1 MGKSRLIFR
10 DINLVSKVSFI
21 RHEHIKVMNHRR
33 PGVLGH
39 GIHNVDFSDIVVIGE
54 VVILVIL
61 HLLS

>member
-1 MGKSRLIFR
+1 MGDNRLIFR
-10 DINLVSKVSFI
+10 DINLVSKLSFI
-21 RHEHIKVMNHRR
+21 GHEHIKVRNHRG

-39 GIHNVDFSDIVVIGE
+39 GINNFEFSGIVVGE

>member
-1 MGKSRLIFR
+1 MGDNRLIFR
-10 DINLVSKVSFI
+10 DINLVSKLSFI
-21 RHEHIKVMNHRR
+21 GHEHIKVRNHRG

-39 GIHNVDFSDIVVIGE
+39 GIHNIDFSDIVVVGE